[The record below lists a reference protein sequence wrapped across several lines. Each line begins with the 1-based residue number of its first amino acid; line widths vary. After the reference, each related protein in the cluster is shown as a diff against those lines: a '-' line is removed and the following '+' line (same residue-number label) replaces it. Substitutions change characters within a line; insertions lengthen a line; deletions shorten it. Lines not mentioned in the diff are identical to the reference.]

1 MSARELT
8 EWAAYEQVAG
18 PLGGERADVQAAMTA
33 YYICSALGA
42 KKLKLDRLLPKWDRR
57 PDDGGKLLAAQ
68 FRAATVA
75 MGGTVIDGATGEVVD
90 YGRVSGG

>member
-1 MSARELT
+1 MLSRMSARELT

-42 KKLKLDRLLPKWDRR
+42 KKLKLDKLLPKWDRR
-57 PDDGGKLLAAQ
+57 PVQPWRQMLMLAEAITRQHGGDVN
-68 FRAATVA
+68 R
-75 MGGTVIDGATGEVVD
+75 
-90 YGRVSGG
+90 